1 MSGVWVFDKKGVVR
15 LITNPTRESF
25 ETKPEH
31 PRPGTA
37 TATAPGARP
46 RVLVHLPTNQVIT
59 SFSQLEQRL
68 NELDA
73 HQSEF
78 IAECYARR
86 EYISGFTGSAGTAIV
101 TSDKAALWTG
111 GRYFLQAE
119 KQLNSNWILMR
130 ARNPGVPTTSE
141 WLNEVLAPGVRVG
154 IDPFLFTFDA
164 AEELKQ

>member
-25 ETKPEH
+25 EMKPEH

-68 NELDA
+68 NELA
-73 HQSEF
+73 S
-78 IAECYARR
+78 AESPESGSLSFR
-86 EYISGFTGSAGTAIV
+86 ISPISL
-101 TSDKAALWTG
+101 S
-111 GRYFLQAE
+111 QM
-119 KQLNSNWILMR
+119 S
-130 ARNPGVPTTSE
+130 
-141 WLNEVLAPGVRVG
+141 
-154 IDPFLFTFDA
+154 
-164 AEELKQ
+164 